1 MRYLGDIA
9 EDGIIRGSFNTRQTD
24 GTPITLA
31 GTPTLAVYKDAGVS
45 ESTAGVTLTVD
56 FDSITGLHLFTI
68 DTSADAFYVTG
79 SDYRVVIA
87 AGTVDG
93 VSVVGVEVGSF
104 SIQNRY
110 TRGTDN
116 AGTEVL
122 SAIRTNSG
130 GEAN

>member
-9 EDGIIRGSFNTRQTD
+9 EDGIIRGSFNTRQAD

-31 GTPTLAVYKDAGVS
+31 GTPSLAVYKDAGVS

-68 DTSADAFYVTG
+68 DTSADAFYATG

-93 VSVVGVEVGSF
+93 VSVVGVEVGAF